1 MKQSCFVC
9 VAQIAKKVRLE
20 RRVRKEFLVDD
31 LVRKA
36 RHGADVQPDRPGG
49 DHEVSALK
57 RSIAKR
63 CIGYIFGIIFEQVA
77 VDLRAGKE
85 KVIPS
90 RSPCHRQ

>member
-9 VAQIAKKVRLE
+9 VAQIAKKIGLE
-20 RRVRKEFLVDD
+20 RRAGEELLIDD

-36 RHGADVQPDRPGG
+36 GHRADIQPDSSGG

-63 CIGYIFGIIFEQVA
+63 CIGYIFGIVFEKWPSIFV
-77 VDLRAGKE
+77 RE
-85 KVIPS
+85 KK
-90 RSPCHRQ
+90 R